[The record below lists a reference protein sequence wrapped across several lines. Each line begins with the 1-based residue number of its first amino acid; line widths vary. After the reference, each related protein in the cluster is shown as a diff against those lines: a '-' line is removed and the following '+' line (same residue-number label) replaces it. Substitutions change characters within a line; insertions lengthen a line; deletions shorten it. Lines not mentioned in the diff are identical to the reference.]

1 MFSHEFPKSKPVYF
15 LPTKTKYPITCFP
28 PNSHHLLSIPL
39 HSQSPRSEP
48 SGNSHQISS
57 EGGYR
62 NRWTCSVLILIIINT
77 TQWRTQKQPPTC
89 TSPSPAKTN
98 GNDSSRAGS
107 AESTPNSPKQTPKTQ
122 LQNLNQIA
130 RRSQRTIFKIMST
143 ILTSR
148 SSSSDFLLSYLSF
161 IFWHLIT
168 DFANSWKIL
177 KSHYGNCNQH

>member
-1 MFSHEFPKSKPVYF
+1 
-15 LPTKTKYPITCFP
+15 
-28 PNSHHLLSIPL
+28 
-39 HSQSPRSEP
+39 
-48 SGNSHQISS
+48 
-57 EGGYR
+57 
-62 NRWTCSVLILIIINT
+62 
-77 TQWRTQKQPPTC
+77 
-89 TSPSPAKTN
+89 
-98 GNDSSRAGS
+98 
-107 AESTPNSPKQTPKTQ
+107 

-148 SSSSDFLLSYLSF
+148 LLSSDFLLSYLSF